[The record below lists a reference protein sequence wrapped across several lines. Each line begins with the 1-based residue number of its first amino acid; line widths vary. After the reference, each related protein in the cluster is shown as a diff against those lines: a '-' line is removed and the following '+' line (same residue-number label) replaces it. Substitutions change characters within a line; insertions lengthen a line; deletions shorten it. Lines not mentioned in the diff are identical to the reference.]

1 MKPPSCNKHKT
12 GSCVSAASVSCAVD
26 STGSLLL
33 DPDTSEEQVC
43 QCATLVSCT
52 VTLDLSRSFLLRMTP
67 NLADGCT

>member
-1 MKPPSCNKHKT
+1 MHEQAPTCNKDKT

-43 QCATLVSCT
+43 QHVAVISCT
-52 VTLDLSRSFLLRMTP
+52 VTLVL
-67 NLADGCT
+67 